1 MSSSDERALLATL
14 CKQRD
19 DLAKSKLP
27 PATKD
32 ALRKSVDAFIAEA
45 QKVVAVHGDLLKR
58 LELQQKERKDLD
70 AKDRALAAAA
80 KALPGKLSAVR
91 PKMQQALKALAEA
104 KAKAGNDAASL
115 AKIGRS
121 MQDLNMIWIDLSVFQ
136 DLQGY

>member
-1 MSSSDERALLATL
+1 
-14 CKQRD
+14 
-19 DLAKSKLP
+19 
-27 PATKD
+27 
-32 ALRKSVDAFIAEA
+32 
-45 QKVVAVHGDLLKR
+45 VAVHGDLLKR
-58 LELQQKERKDLD
+58 LEQQQKERKELD